1 MLLSL
6 SFARPSRDHP
16 GGYQTLRAAL
26 GDIRLQMGTFSC
38 PDGIWAVGLV
48 LFFFFYRVSH
58 LTRVRSLTIQPV
70 REVKSRVKLH
80 SIYETLREENR

>member
-48 LFFFFYRVSH
+48 LFFFFLPGEPSDTGEKPH
-58 LTRVRSLTIQPV
+58 
-70 REVKSRVKLH
+70 H
-80 SIYETLREENR
+80 STCARG

>member
-16 GGYQTLRAAL
+16 GGYHAAL

-38 PDGIWAVGLV
+38 PDGIWAVGLL
-48 LFFFFYRVSH
+48 LFFFFFPLGEPSDTGEKPH
-58 LTRVRSLTIQPV
+58 
-70 REVKSRVKLH
+70 H
-80 SIYETLREENR
+80 STCARG